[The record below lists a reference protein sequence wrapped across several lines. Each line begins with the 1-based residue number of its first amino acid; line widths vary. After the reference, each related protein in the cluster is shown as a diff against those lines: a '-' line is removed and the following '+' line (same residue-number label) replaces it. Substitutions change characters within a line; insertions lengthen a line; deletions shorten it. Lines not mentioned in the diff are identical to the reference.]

1 MEMVKH
7 AMSRQGLQYRVESI
21 GCDFEVA
28 IQAAI
33 EEAFPGVDIRGCK

>member
-7 AMSRQGLQYRVESI
+7 EMISQGLQYCVESV

-33 EEAFPGVDIRGCK
+33 EAAFPGVDIRGCK

>member
-7 AMSRQGLQYRVESI
+7 EMVSQGLQYRVESV

-28 IQAAI
+28 IQVEGGLKPEI
-33 EEAFPGVDIRGCK
+33 LDYS